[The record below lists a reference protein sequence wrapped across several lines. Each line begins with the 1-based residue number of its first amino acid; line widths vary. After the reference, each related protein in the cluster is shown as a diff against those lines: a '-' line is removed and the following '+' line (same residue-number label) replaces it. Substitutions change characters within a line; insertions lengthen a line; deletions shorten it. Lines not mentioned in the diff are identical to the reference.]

1 VVVFDVARQ
10 LQYGTVPAL
19 CTALLMAVAQPQ
31 IDYAQEARSYML
43 LIALSLGAADALL
56 RIERHG
62 PRWWRAVALGLC
74 VGAMGLTHYAAISV
88 VAALGLYSLLVHRGT
103 TRRRILGT
111 MLFVGAID
119 LRIWWSTLV
128 LQIQRYPLMTAW
140 MKENVP
146 DHFERTVQRL
156 LKIPGRFLLDPAQ
169 WLIVSVGVAGVI
181 LLLAG
186 LLTGRKALLP
196 ALWLIMAI
204 GFVAANDFSRSTY
217 QLEVIRYTVLATPAF
232 YLLVAA
238 TLGEGKSHPAA
249 VRRLRWMPIGVALGL
264 CLLGFWPM
272 ANNGSMPVHATSGK
286 IGERWQ
292 AMARELDKIA
302 GSGDVILFAPTDQD
316 TTLTSPLQRYLPVLR
331 YLRKSHSVV
340 FLESTPQSPLAD
352 QLHAAQRIWLV
363 SAQQD
368 SSRKNS
374 IFRLVPQC
382 HLMNAQTIDPITG
395 TIFRLLPD
403 RIDQKPTHP

>member
-1 VVVFDVARQ
+1 
-10 LQYGTVPAL
+10 
-19 CTALLMAVAQPQ
+19 
-31 IDYAQEARSYML
+31 
-43 LIALSLGAADALL
+43 
-56 RIERHG
+56 
-62 PRWWRAVALGLC
+62 
-74 VGAMGLTHYAAISV
+74 
-88 VAALGLYSLLVHRGT
+88 
-103 TRRRILGT
+103 
-111 MLFVGAID
+111 
-119 LRIWWSTLV
+119 
-128 LQIQRYPLMTAW
+128 
-140 MKENVP
+140 
-146 DHFERTVQRL
+146 
-156 LKIPGRFLLDPAQ
+156 
-169 WLIVSVGVAGVI
+169 
-181 LLLAG
+181 
-186 LLTGRKALLP
+186 
-196 ALWLIMAI
+196 
-204 GFVAANDFSRSTY
+204 
-217 QLEVIRYTVLATPAF
+217 
-232 YLLVAA
+232 
-238 TLGEGKSHPAA
+238 
-249 VRRLRWMPIGVALGL
+249 
-264 CLLGFWPM
+264 M